1 MDNTIPTD
9 TDNPK
14 LYLMKKILFMC
25 VANSARSQMAEGI
38 AKTLYPNI
46 EFKSAGSIPSKVNP
60 LAIQVMEEINID
72 ITDHFSKDFESLE
85 NNFIDN
91 LDYVIPL
98 CKEEVC
104 PLLNSDA
111 IVIPMPL
118 EDPASENFSDN
129 KLNKFRE
136 VRDLIK
142 YKLKELKT
150 NFGD

>member
-1 MDNTIPTD
+1 
-9 TDNPK
+9 
-14 LYLMKKILFMC
+14 MKKILFMC

>member
-1 MDNTIPTD
+1 
-9 TDNPK
+9 
-14 LYLMKKILFMC
+14 MC

-142 YKLKELKT
+142 YKLKDLKT